1 MCKFY
6 WIKEPQMT
14 MDKKIAVGADH
25 AGFELKTHLVEHLKE
40 NGYDVLDVGT
50 DSEESVDYPDY
61 AVKVAQAVACGRAG
75 CGLLICGSGLGAAI
89 AANKVADVR
98 AVTANTVELARLSRQ
113 HNDANVLAVG
123 ARIVEPGVA
132 EEILDSWLDMEYE
145 GGRHQRRVDKITRL
159 ENRKR
164 E

>member
-1 MCKFY
+1 
-6 WIKEPQMT
+6 MT

>member
-1 MCKFY
+1 
-6 WIKEPQMT
+6 MT

-25 AGFELKTHLVEHLKE
+25 AGFELKTRLVEHLKE

-61 AVKVAQAVACGRAG
+61 AANVAEAVAGRRAG
-75 CGLLICGSGLGAAI
+75 RGLLVCGSGLGAAI
-89 AANKVADVR
+89 AANKVDGVR

-123 ARIVEPGVA
+123 ARIVGPDA
-132 EEILDSWLDMEYE
+132 AKEILVSWLDTEYE

>member
-1 MCKFY
+1 M
-6 WIKEPQMT
+6 IV
-14 MDKKIAVGADH
+14 DKKIVVGADH

-61 AVKVAQAVACGRAG
+61 AVKVAEAVVSGRAG
-75 CGLLICGSGLGAAI
+75 RGLLVCGSGLGVAI
-89 AANKVADVR
+89 AANKIAGVR
-98 AVTANTVELARLSRQ
+98 AVTANTVELARLSKQ

-123 ARIVEPGVA
+123 SRIVEPSVA

-145 GGRHQRRVDKITRL
+145 GGRHQRRVDKITQL
-159 ENRKR
+159 ENRK
-164 E
+164 